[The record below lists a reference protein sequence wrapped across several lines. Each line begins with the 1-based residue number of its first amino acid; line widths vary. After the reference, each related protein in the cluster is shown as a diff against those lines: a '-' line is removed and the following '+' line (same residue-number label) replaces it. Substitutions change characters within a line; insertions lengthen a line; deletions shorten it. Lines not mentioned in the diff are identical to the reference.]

1 MVQKNILRVFIIVWP
16 AKSSFSQVDVLNKC
30 YDLFR
35 VSQWGCPQLLVAP
48 RAWCSGPWCPLVCGA
63 GAPTW
68 EVGAGG
74 VQRLQTLQ
82 VAVAALAVLLQGA
95 LLLVA
100 PPAVAALVGLPYG
113 RGGHWTRG
121 GGGGVF

>member
-1 MVQKNILRVFIIVWP
+1 M
-16 AKSSFSQVDVLNKC
+16 LNKC

-100 PPAVAALVGLPYG
+100 APAALALQGLACLGRRHYG
-113 RGGHWTRG
+113 IEEGIFRWKN
-121 GGGGVF
+121 VLNYN